1 MVTRRRGVKYRHNK
15 TRTTSKALF
24 RKTRHKNK
32 KNKQN
37 KTKKRYQSGG
47 GPKARVKG
55 EAKGRYGVP
64 TEMKFLRLLLKEGKI
79 SQETFNKLV
88 EQQKKDH
95 TAEFDI
101 DMEISG
107 LPEHYSVKS
116 ANRNENQYSVTIMC
130 GKSNRFIT
138 QTGTG
143 SAPYHMIVVLREKH
157 PTKPKK
163 TQYRALE
170 INLRSYN
177 ARKLLF
183 GNANDCQIKK
193 IVDDAQ
199 RLSNTYCNN
208 ASVENHANIRTF
220 NENLKRSFGARIQLA
235 PKKGNP
241 EKKRATRAQSSFVLD
256 LKCMDAVV
264 EREFLL
270 SSQSS
275 VDEMETAKPTS
286 GKSVKPPISKVPR
299 SSSSSR
305 RRVPGSGSRVP
316 GSGSREPKPPPTEY
330 FRKFPPSNRGSSRD
344 AGPAYAPI
352 PSIPADS
359 ANQFYPVG
367 LYPETDTELY
377 PPVVT
382 GNSIFPTPPA
392 FTPDMDE

>member
-1 MVTRRRGVKYRHNK
+1 MSTRRKRVKHSHNK
-15 TRTTSKALF
+15 TRTTSKALL

-37 KTKKRYQSGG
+37 KTKKIYQSGG
-47 GPKARVKG
+47 GPK
-55 EAKGRYGVP
+55 AKGRYGVP
-64 TEMKFLRLLLKEGKI
+64 TEMKFLRLLLEEGKI
-79 SQETFNKLV
+79 SQETFDKLV

-101 DMEISG
+101 DMKISG
-107 LPEHYSVKS
+107 LSKNYSVKS

-143 SAPYHMIVVLREKH
+143 TAPYHMIVVLREKH
-157 PTKPKK
+157 PTKQKK

-170 INLRSYN
+170 INLRSDN
-177 ARKLLF
+177 ARTLLF
-183 GNANDCQIKK
+183 GNANDCEIQE
-193 IVDDAQ
+193 IVDEAQ
-199 RLSNTYCNN
+199 RLSDTYCKDD
-208 ASVENHANIRTF
+208 SVENHKEISRF
-220 NENLKRSFGARIQLA
+220 NQNLKSRFGARIQLA

-256 LKCMDAVV
+256 LKCMGAVV

-286 GKSVKPPISKVPR
+286 GKSVKPPISKVP
-299 SSSSSR
+299 SSISKVPSSR

-316 GSGSREPKPPPTEY
+316 PQTEY
-330 FRKFPPSNRGSSRD
+330 FRKFPLSKRGSSRD
-344 AGPAYAPI
+344 AGHTGPAGPAPFSAIHPSGYARGFPNVYDEEDTNYLHPI
-352 PSIPADS
+352 
-359 ANQFYPVG
+359 Y
-367 LYPETDTELY
+367 E
-377 PPVVT
+377 
-382 GNSIFPTPPA
+382 GNLFPTSPA
-392 FTPDMDE
+392 FNPEFMDE

>member
-15 TRTTSKALF
+15 TRTTSKALL

-47 GPKARVKG
+47 GPKAPKA
-55 EAKGRYGVP
+55 AKGRYGVP

-79 SQETFNKLV
+79 SQETFDKLV

-116 ANRNENQYSVTIMC
+116 ANKNENQYSVTIMC

-157 PTKPKK
+157 PTKPNK

-170 INLRSYN
+170 INLRSDN
-177 ARKLLF
+177 ARTLLF
-183 GNANDCQIKK
+183 GDANDCQIQK

-199 RLSNTYCNN
+199 RLSDTYCDDD
-208 ASVENHANIRTF
+208 SVENHENIRRF
-220 NENLKRSFGARIQLA
+220 NQNLKSSFGARIQLA
-235 PKKGNP
+235 PKKGNH

-286 GKSVKPPISKVPR
+286 GKSVKPSISKVPR

-305 RRVPGSGSRVP
+305 RRVPPPTTAYFRTFS
-316 GSGSREPKPPPTEY
+316 PPPPKRTS
-330 FRKFPPSNRGSSRD
+330 RSSRD
-344 AGPAYAPI
+344 AGHTGPAGPAPFSAIHPSGYARG
-352 PSIPADS
+352 
-359 ANQFYPVG
+359 F
-367 LYPETDTELY
+367 
-377 PPVVT
+377 PPVNPEDYT
-382 GNSIFPTPPA
+382 DYWPTIDEGNLFPTSPA
-392 FTPDMDE
+392 FTRMDE